1 VIRFLWQTEG
11 AAAFRDVYAR
21 GTLDIAALAPAYFA
35 FLDTV
40 PSSQRAV
47 ALAQQRYAAPG
58 IVRRPCP
65 HEVAELQRMARSAPS
80 PAVAEE
86 LWSRCV
92 QLEPDDPE
100 HLVQLRRAQLRAGD
114 VRGAEETELRALAH
128 PKLSQPLHAA
138 LLTESGDATWRA
150 GDDAAAR
157 EKFERAQAL
166 VQPEPQER
174 ALAARLWALEDR
186 RRWPALRRLLAEADN
201 GPETVLALRDL
212 AAAEPREGLP
222 PYLLAK
228 QMQNRAAWEECARFA
243 REALARSL
251 PSALFQQE
259 ALRMLG
265 MASWHLGDT
274 AAARDAFT
282 RLGAAAPRGRANESA
297 RWLQLLDDS
306 G

>member
-1 VIRFLWQTEG
+1 
-11 AAAFRDVYAR
+11 
-21 GTLDIAALAPAYFA
+21 
-35 FLDTV
+35 
-40 PSSQRAV
+40 V

-58 IVRRPCP
+58 IVHRPCP
-65 HEVAELQRMARSAPS
+65 HEVAELQRKAREAPT
-80 PAVAEE
+80 PAIAEE

-92 QLEPDDPE
+92 QLELDDPE

-114 VRGAEETELRALAH
+114 IRGAEETERRALAH
-128 PKLSQPLHAA
+128 PKLSQPLRAA
-138 LLTESGDATWRA
+138 LLTESGDASWRA
-150 GDDAAAR
+150 GDAAAAL
-157 EKFERAQAL
+157 EKFEQAQAF

-174 ALAARLWALEDR
+174 ALAARLWALSDR
-186 RRWPALRRLLAEADN
+186 RRWPPLRRLLADGDN
-201 GPETVLALRDL
+201 GADTMLALRQL

-228 QMQNRAAWEECARFA
+228 QMQNRGTWDECARLA

-265 MASWHLGDT
+265 ISSWHLGD
-274 AAARDAFT
+274 AATARDAFT
-282 RLGAAAPRGRANESA
+282 RLGRHAPPGRANEAA
-297 RWLQLLDDS
+297 RWLQLIDER